1 MDTETNRS
9 AAEWLARVHSPDCT
23 PSERSD
29 FERWLAAD
37 PRNRAAFVEME
48 RLFARS
54 ADLRDDALIRAT
66 ARRIKRGGQPAP
78 WKRYATRI
86 VPPLAA
92 AALIALAIGIRKPA
106 DEDLRYVTAIGEQRS
121 VILPDGSTI
130 VLDTNSAVVARVR
143 PGAREVTL
151 ERGQVQFQVVHDPA
165 VPFTVLAGDGAVHD
179 IGTEF
184 QVRKDRDQVTVT
196 LIEGSVSVSAPVPG
210 QPVDKP
216 RSEVLQPG
224 QQLAFDNRGTWN
236 RQAANL
242 KAAEGWTRG
251 DLVFEQRPLGELI
264 GEMNRYTQ
272 NPIRL
277 GESTLATLRVSGV
290 FHKGDQHSLLLALR
304 SGWALRADRR
314 GDGEIVLYRD

>member
-1 MDTETNRS
+1 VDTETNRS

-130 VLDTNSAVVARVR
+130 VLDTNSAVIARVR

-277 GESTLATLRVSGV
+277 GESPLATLRVSGV

>member
-1 MDTETNRS
+1 VDTETNRS

-37 PRNRAAFVEME
+37 PRNRAAFTEME
-48 RLFARS
+48 RLYARS

-66 ARRIKRGGQPAP
+66 ARRIRRGSQTAP

-92 AALIALAIGIRKPA
+92 AALIALAIGIRKPV
-106 DEDLRYVTAIGEQRS
+106 EETRYVTAIGEQRS

-130 VLDTNSAVVARVR
+130 VLDTNSAVVARVQ

-165 VPFTVLAGDGAVHD
+165 VPFTVLAGDGVVHD

-196 LIEGSVSVSAPVPG
+196 LIEGSVSVSAPAPG

-236 RQAANL
+236 RQAADL

-290 FHKGDQHSLLLALR
+290 FHKGDQHSLLLALH
-304 SGWALRADRR
+304 SGWGLRADRR
-314 GDGEIVLYRD
+314 GDGEIILYRD

>member
-130 VLDTNSAVVARVR
+130 VLDTNSAVIARVR

-277 GESTLATLRVSGV
+277 GESPLATLRVSGV

>member
-1 MDTETNRS
+1 MDTETNLS

-66 ARRIKRGGQPAP
+66 ARRIRRGGQNAS

-92 AALIALAIGIRKPA
+92 AALIALAIGMHRQA
-106 DEDLRYVTAIGEQRS
+106 EELRYVTAIGEQRS

-130 VLDTNSAVVARVR
+130 VLDTSSAVVARVQ
-143 PGAREVTL
+143 PGTREVTV

-165 VPFTVLAGDGAVHD
+165 VPFTVLAGDGVVHD

-196 LIEGSVSVSAPVPG
+196 LIEGSVSVSAPAPG

-216 RSEVLQPG
+216 RSEVLKPG

-314 GDGEIVLYRD
+314 GDGEIILYRD

>member
-1 MDTETNRS
+1 MDTETNRR

-37 PRNRAAFVEME
+37 PRNRAAFVETE
-48 RLFARS
+48 RLFVRS

-66 ARRIKRGGQPAP
+66 ARRIRRGGQTAP

-106 DEDLRYVTAIGEQRS
+106 EEDLRYVTAIGEQRS
-121 VILPDGSTI
+121 VVLPDGSTI
-130 VLDTNSAVVARVR
+130 VLDTNSAVTARVQ

-165 VPFTVLAGDGAVHD
+165 VPFTVLAGDGVVHD

-196 LIEGSVSVSAPVPG
+196 LIEGSVSVSAPAPG

-224 QQLAFDNRGTWN
+224 QQLAFDNHGAWN
-236 RQAANL
+236 RRAANL
-242 KAAEGWTRG
+242 KAVEGWTRG
-251 DLVFEQRPLGELI
+251 DLVFEQRPLGELVD
-264 GEMNRYTQ
+264 EMNRYTQ
-272 NPIRL
+272 NSIRL
-277 GESTLATLRVSGV
+277 GDPALAALHVSGV
-290 FHKGDQHSLLLALR
+290 FHKGDQDSLLLALR

-314 GDGEIVLYRD
+314 GDGEIILYRN